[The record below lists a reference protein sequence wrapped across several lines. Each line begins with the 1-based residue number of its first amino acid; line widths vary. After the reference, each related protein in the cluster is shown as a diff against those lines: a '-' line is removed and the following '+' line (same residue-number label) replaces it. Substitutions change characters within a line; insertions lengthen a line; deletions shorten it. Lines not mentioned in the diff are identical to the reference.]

1 MELKISEQARLLVLA
16 HAGGWLMGLI
26 YDLLR
31 PPRRRLTKTWASML
45 DVIFCIV
52 AGAGTFIFAMG
63 AGSGR
68 LGVWE
73 LAAALMGF
81 LLYLYTLSRFL
92 EPLLDKICGGAW
104 KIAAGLKKLTKKI
117 KILKKDT
124 SKNEKNVLL

>member
-1 MELKISEQARLLVLA
+1 M
-16 HAGGWLMGLI
+16 
-26 YDLLR
+26 
-31 PPRRRLTKTWASML
+31 
-45 DVIFCIV
+45 
-52 AGAGTFIFAMG
+52 FAMG

-104 KIAAGLKKLTKKI
+104 KIAAVLKKLTKKI